1 MINYVDLNQIDV
13 SNQKVLTKD
22 STDKKLYI
30 SYDYKFKK
38 WVAVDNTSNDFFMED
53 FNKLDDAILWLRNIN
68 FNKEGG

>member
-68 FNKEGG
+68 LNKEAK